1 MSRLSLLLAASAVL
15 TVNSPM
21 EAQTGKWTATIAT
34 LNTIRGSADLEVA
47 DRNERQSRVKLSLR
61 NSAREQRVAWDI
73 VPGRCRDEGAPIAP
87 NAAFRQLQTSMD
99 GTGTVTV
106 NLPKLESGKLYY
118 LRVFD
123 PQVAPTDATAYGCA
137 NISEQP

>member
-1 MSRLSLLLAASAVL
+1 LAASAVL